1 VGVFGGVL
9 GNHKFSLGDH
19 LHFNRRG

>member
-9 GNHKFSLGDH
+9 GNHKFSLGHH